1 MVGRSGAPAL
11 AGLLALTGCADGG
24 AACTAVGWNNAVV
37 VEFAEGW
44 RAVEGGVT
52 VECDP
57 ACYTDVLVD
66 PEAATVDPAD
76 GESATGLLGMST
88 PGSIVVRVIG
98 ADGAR
103 LTEVDADLDWRRVG
117 GTEEC
122 GGPHEATVV
131 VPAP

>member
-1 MVGRSGAPAL
+1 MLARGAATALTALL
-11 AGLLALTGCADGG
+11 AGTGCAAGG
-24 AACTAVGWNNAVV
+24 TVCSAVGWHNAVV

-44 RAVEGGVT
+44 PAVEGGVT
-52 VECDP
+52 LECDP

-66 PEAATVDPAD
+66 PEAATVDPT
-76 GESATGLLGMST
+76 GGGPATVLLGMST
-88 PGSIVVRVIG
+88 PGSIVVRVVG

-117 GTEEC
+117 GSEQC